1 MNNVQ
6 KQKRA
11 NKSLPFFFKD
21 EFKVSFIIIFISTIL
36 LITTFT
42 FDIVPPILNRGI
54 QPATFPK
61 GLLVLIIVL
70 TLIIYYLSIKKPWK
84 VEKKITKSFFF
95 NIREFFNFC
104 NSFKN
109 FRFLFSDIVIICLC
123 FILLG
128 GKKNFFFSTSK
139 CSFSD
144 YSIYFFW
151 DNFRFKISSWHNH
164 KYLLPILKWKIYF

>member
-21 EFKVSFIIIFISTIL
+21 EFKVSFIIIFISIIL

-61 GLLVLIIVL
+61 GLLVLIIFL
-70 TLIIYYLSIKKPWK
+70 TSIVYYLSLNKPWK
-84 VEKKITKSFFF
+84 IQKRLPQSFFLTLLSF
-95 NIREFFNFC
+95 IIFVVISKTLDFFLAISLLSVFISYCWGERRVFYLILVSIIFPIIVFIFFETILGLRFPPGIITNIYYQ
-104 NSFKN
+104 
-109 FRFLFSDIVIICLC
+109 V
-123 FILLG
+123 
-128 GKKNFFFSTSK
+128 
-139 CSFSD
+139 
-144 YSIYFFW
+144 
-151 DNFRFKISSWHNH
+151 
-164 KYLLPILKWKIYF
+164 